1 MAEDRLSGQ
10 QMLTFSCNGVMYGF
24 DIKAVT
30 DIIEIPELTKLP
42 MVADYVLGVMNLR
55 GKVVPVIDFAGRMGF
70 EAPEYDD
77 HSCIVVIDCDGA
89 ALGVK
94 VPRVVDAE
102 TYDPD
107 AVSLSPV
114 AGSCVRG
121 YLELGG
127 RRITVIDQVKLGR

>member
-1 MAEDRLSGQ
+1 MAEDRISGQ
-10 QMLTFSCNGVMYGF
+10 QMLTFSCHEILYGF

-42 MVADYVLGVMNLR
+42 MVADYILGVMNLR
-55 GKVVPVIDFAGRMGF
+55 GKVVPVMDFAGRMGF

-77 HSCIVVIDCDGA
+77 RSCVIIIDCDGE
-89 ALGVK
+89 ALGIK

-102 TYDPD
+102 AYEPD
-107 AVSLSPV
+107 NISPSPV
-114 AGSCVRG
+114 SGSCIVG

-127 RRITVIDQVKLGR
+127 RRISVIDQVRLGR